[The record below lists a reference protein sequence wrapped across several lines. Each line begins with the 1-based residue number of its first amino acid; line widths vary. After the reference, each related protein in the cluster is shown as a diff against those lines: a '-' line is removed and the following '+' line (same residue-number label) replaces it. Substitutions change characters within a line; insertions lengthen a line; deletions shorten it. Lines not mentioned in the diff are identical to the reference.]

1 MIISGISE
9 IIQNYDYLLIDQWGV
24 IHDGNNLYEGVN
36 DCLKS
41 IKTSKKHS
49 IIITNSSRNKRTNQK
64 LMADLNCN
72 IILFSD
78 VFTSADML
86 TMHLQNDKDFRKIY
100 FVADDE
106 DFSVVENII
115 NRKVE
120 NVQDS
125 DAVVLL
131 RVKPED
137 GISGHEQWMR
147 VAINKN
153 IPLVVPTR
161 DKSTV
166 RTNGIFKGL
175 DKICNKYESTGG
187 QVINFGKPEKY
198 IYEHCMNK
206 FKITSPK
213 RVLVIGDQYFSD
225 CVGAFNQGFDTLLV
239 ATGAAFDNFNM
250 PKNSTNKLYETI
262 KGTSLNIPT
271 YICESFRW

>member
-24 IHDGNNLYEGVN
+24 IHNGNDLYGGVN
-36 DCLKS
+36 ECLEN
-41 IKTSKKHS
+41 IKANEKHS
-49 IIITNSSRNKRTNQK
+49 IIITNSSRNKRTNQN
-64 LMADLNCN
+64 LMAKLNCN
-72 IILFSD
+72 ISLFSD

-86 TMHLQNDKDFRKIY
+86 TMHIKNDEGFSKIY
-100 FVADDE
+100 FVAEDK

-115 NRKVE
+115 SKQVDNI
-120 NVQDS
+120 QDS

-131 RVKPED
+131 RVKPENE
-137 GISGHEQWMR
+137 ISVHDHWMK

-153 IPLVVPTR
+153 IPLIVPTR

-175 DKICNKYESTGG
+175 DKICHKYESNGG
-187 QVINFGKPEKY
+187 EVINFGKPEEY
-198 IYEHCMNK
+198 IYKHCMNK
-206 FKITSPK
+206 FKINSPGK
-213 RVLVIGDQYFSD
+213 VLAIGDQYFSD

-250 PKNSTNKLYETI
+250 PDNSANKLYETI
-262 KGTSLNIPT
+262 KDRSLDIPT

>member
-9 IIQNYDYLLIDQWGV
+9 IIRNYDYLLIDQWGV

-36 DCLKS
+36 ECLEN
-41 IKTSKKHS
+41 IKVNKKRS
-49 IIITNSSRNKRTNQK
+49 IIITNSSRNKRTNQN

-72 IILFSD
+72 ISLFSD

-86 TMHLQNDKDFRKIY
+86 TMHMQNDEGFRKVY
-100 FVADDE
+100 FVAEDE
-106 DFSVVENII
+106 DLSVVENII
-115 NRKVE
+115 NKQVE

-131 RVKPED
+131 RVKPENE
-137 GISGHEQWMR
+137 ISVHDYWMR
-147 VAINKN
+147 AAINKN

-175 DKICNKYESTGG
+175 DKICYKYESNGG
-187 QVINFGKPEKY
+187 QVVNFGKPEKY
-198 IYEHCMNK
+198 IYKHCMSK
-206 FKITSPK
+206 FKINSPK
-213 RVLVIGDQYFSD
+213 RVLAIGDQYFSD
-225 CVGAFNQGFDTLLV
+225 CVGAFSQGFDTLLV

-250 PKNSTNKLYETI
+250 PNNSANKLHETI
-262 KGTSLNIPT
+262 KGRSLDVPT